1 MAQNDPKQ
9 HNAQVPD
16 CTSAIETH
24 KREYCDI
31 DFQGMLDIIIAYFD
45 EVLDEDKT
53 FEIKEDDFN
62 EVNDNLSFLK
72 IMVDEYQQL
81 ANKIRV
87 KNVEANLDNY
97 SNL

>member
-1 MAQNDPKQ
+1 
-9 HNAQVPD
+9 
-16 CTSAIETH
+16 
-24 KREYCDI
+24 
-31 DFQGMLDIIIAYFD
+31 MLDIIIAYFD